1 MSEPAAIDDHKLR
14 RFIAAYKLRLAE
26 KAAELGARQE
36 TWGRQNS
43 ISIEAEKKHL
53 TQQDKYRIAPYPY
66 PGLRAFDTEEG
77 ELFFGREQ
85 NVKALRE
92 ILAKRRLVV
101 VLGGSGS
108 GKSSLVRA
116 GLLPFLNTEH
126 RIPGRDGNWY
136 AVEFRPR
143 TDPLG
148 ELSTALVSQLL
159 VPFLKLGRKG
169 LPEALG
175 LSRDAD
181 VTSEG
186 TIALLQE
193 RMRQRFVEAKKHS
206 REKVLETLLQIVNN
220 ELDSYDDIA
229 TSGRRLADPN
239 LFLLVDQLEEVFRPE
254 VDDKQ
259 REALLDL
266 IVDLHEHM
274 KSATTKGGLFLAA
287 TIRSEEVHRCAEH
300 RGLSEVVIGSG
311 YQIEIL
317 DPSNKDDAL
326 ALRRA
331 IVAPARNVLED
342 WGFSVPAD
350 DEDAPFEK
358 GLPELLLKGAA
369 RLSKELDHRP
379 DQLPLLQHALQAVW
393 HAAMRRWSKPDAQ
406 LSKLEISLDD
416 LPGQA
421 PEWYAADPNASLET
435 RPVPDLSACLQARAD
450 KAGNRAAERF
460 ADATGTTPDV
470 GNDALQGA
478 FRALARRDDRGN
490 WARRFAGREEIT
502 AFLNADP
509 DSAVA
514 QLPDDK
520 KWQALRDA
528 LHVFQ
533 LRGYMSRGAE
543 RKYDISHEALIRNW
557 PLFQAWLRAPEEV
570 AYALG
575 RVLMEV
581 KPEDFNKASS
591 KEQDKMIP
599 DNLAERVEA
608 VSEKGT
614 LPAEWG
620 QDQIKP
626 YLLRPNL
633 RRVWGGDKVKALEQ
647 MIGLARAAEKTRE
660 DAEKAKRQAETNAA
674 LEQAKREQ
682 EIRLE
687 QAKREQEIRLEQA
700 KREQELRL
708 EQAKRE
714 QELRLEQAKR
724 EQKRRL
730 SIAASAALVLL
741 LAAGAAIQWNKLLAV
756 EVQVKQTAAYGL
768 IGSARADTNWP
779 EGLRE
784 RVAIHITKML
794 SGEGKRADEHLVSES
809 AWRGWDGAVRTIL
822 GDELRIGRLDHPPL
836 NESAPACVTLG
847 DDKKAPSKAVALSG
861 FDNVE
866 VRLQDA
872 VDEAASGVRFETKE
886 GHGGV
891 WKKGD
896 LIGNVNVSGGV
907 RICLAPDGSSL
918 TASYPGAGLPFMSE
932 LRWFR
937 FCDGQVQCSSGRWR
951 ATSRPIKTILPPGVE
966 GVTSF
971 NCVHGIRAVP
981 GQYLARIEVDFTA
994 EADQCDLEAPGAT
1007 TNKAPNSKYFRASY
1021 VPGLASAKAIA
1032 KVDLNFR
1039 PCALEAERIQCRLG
1053 PEDKLDSGPTLTLTK
1068 TPGLSA
1074 TKTSGPSDVLWS
1086 MFAVPVPSYAMAN
1099 VFVIAPTIVKA
1110 AIDGNNNIVLVDDN
1124 GAYWMVVND
1133 RPKLMSEL
1141 WRRADPL
1148 TNSDSWVRRPPLN
1161 VSINMDEKDLRE
1173 APPQ

>member
-608 VSEKGT
+608 AAPFTSVS
-614 LPAEWG
+614 
-620 QDQIKP
+620 D
-626 YLLRPNL
+626 
-633 RRVWGGDKVKALEQ
+633 
-647 MIGLARAAEKTRE
+647 
-660 DAEKAKRQAETNAA
+660 
-674 LEQAKREQ
+674 
-682 EIRLE
+682 
-687 QAKREQEIRLEQA
+687 
-700 KREQELRL
+700 
-708 EQAKRE
+708 
-714 QELRLEQAKR
+714 
-724 EQKRRL
+724 L
-730 SIAASAALVLL
+730 S
-741 LAAGAAIQWNKLLAV
+741 
-756 EVQVKQTAAYGL
+756 
-768 IGSARADTNWP
+768 
-779 EGLRE
+779 
-784 RVAIHITKML
+784 
-794 SGEGKRADEHLVSES
+794 
-809 AWRGWDGAVRTIL
+809 
-822 GDELRIGRLDHPPL
+822 
-836 NESAPACVTLG
+836 
-847 DDKKAPSKAVALSG
+847 
-861 FDNVE
+861 
-866 VRLQDA
+866 
-872 VDEAASGVRFETKE
+872 
-886 GHGGV
+886 
-891 WKKGD
+891 
-896 LIGNVNVSGGV
+896 
-907 RICLAPDGSSL
+907 
-918 TASYPGAGLPFMSE
+918 
-932 LRWFR
+932 
-937 FCDGQVQCSSGRWR
+937 
-951 ATSRPIKTILPPGVE
+951 
-966 GVTSF
+966 
-971 NCVHGIRAVP
+971 
-981 GQYLARIEVDFTA
+981 
-994 EADQCDLEAPGAT
+994 
-1007 TNKAPNSKYFRASY
+1007 
-1021 VPGLASAKAIA
+1021 
-1032 KVDLNFR
+1032 
-1039 PCALEAERIQCRLG
+1039 
-1053 PEDKLDSGPTLTLTK
+1053 
-1068 TPGLSA
+1068 
-1074 TKTSGPSDVLWS
+1074 
-1086 MFAVPVPSYAMAN
+1086 
-1099 VFVIAPTIVKA
+1099 
-1110 AIDGNNNIVLVDDN
+1110 
-1124 GAYWMVVND
+1124 
-1133 RPKLMSEL
+1133 
-1141 WRRADPL
+1141 RRADLSVEQVEALATAGALECLGLERRQALWQAGVAATEREGMLPGTSALASPHLPGMSAFELMATDVAATGVTHNQQPMELVRASLADVLPASQLPHVPDGTRVRIAGIITHRQRPRTASGLTFLGVEDETGLMNVMVSPGLWSRHRVLARTARAMIIRGIVQNATGAVSVVADKLEPL
-1148 TNSDSWVRRPPLN
+1148 DFGEFLSRGSRDFR
-1161 VSINMDEKDLRE
+1161 
-1173 APPQ
+1173 